1 MTLTCKALLFERS
14 DACGSNPAKS
24 SRVNKLAHGDRKRP
38 RDTERLKPGE
48 GPSVRGEGPTVRR
61 VLR

>member
-1 MTLTCKALLFERS
+1 MTLTCTPLLFERN

-24 SRVNKLAHGDRKRP
+24 SRVNKLACGDGERP

-48 GPSVRGEGPTVRR
+48 GLSVRR

>member
-1 MTLTCKALLFERS
+1 MTLTCKPLLFERNA
-14 DACGSNPAKS
+14 ACGSNPAKS

-38 RDTERLKPGE
+38 RDTERLKPE
-48 GPSVRGEGPTVRR
+48 KGPSVREEGPTVRR